1 MKKAE
6 KLSEPVR
13 KKPETIRQH
22 LISLEQM
29 DPGMIQKNH
38 PLFLRTKET
47 AGIWMSGGLLMRND
61 CGGEAER
68 HESIQSTDSIEPNCF
83 T

>member
-38 PLFLRTKET
+38 PLFLEVKDRRHVDVWRSFGLTET
-47 AGIWMSGGLLMRND
+47 EPQAN
-61 CGGEAER
+61 
-68 HESIQSTDSIEPNCF
+68 SIG
-83 T
+83 

>member
-38 PLFLRTKET
+38 PLFLEVKDRRHVDVWRSFGLTET
-47 AGIWMSGGLLMRND
+47 
-61 CGGEAER
+61 
-68 HESIQSTDSIEPNCF
+68 EPQANSSKK
-83 T
+83 TLPP